1 MAWVDACAA
10 DEIEEEDVIRWDNG
24 DRTFAI
30 YHGVDGFYYC
40 TDGLCTH
47 EQVHLSD
54 GLVLDYEIE
63 CPKHN
68 GLFDYRTGAA
78 KRAPVCVDLK
88 TYPTK
93 VESGRVLVDIA

>member
-1 MAWVDACAA
+1 MPWIDVCAI
-10 DEIEEEDVIRWDNG
+10 DDVEEEDVIRWDHE
-24 DRTFAI
+24 DRTYAI
-30 YHGVDGFYYC
+30 FRSLDNEFFC

-68 GLFDYRTGAA
+68 GLFDYRSGKAL
-78 KRAPVCVDLK
+78 RAPVCEDLQ
-88 TYPTK
+88 TYETRAGN
-93 VESGRVLVDIA
+93 GRVLVFIE